1 MGPKEESE
9 MDGEESKEKK
19 TEEAVDGEE
28 TKEESKE
35 KTEESEEK
43 KEETTEEKKEQEK
56 KEEKEE
62 EKCDEKKTDDD
73 ETEKKDQSEK
83 NEEGVEEKKPSL
95 IDSIKSIKAPK
106 MPKIFSKNKK
116 GETDLESGKC
126 GESEQLLEET
136 DSVVGDEKDA
146 GESAPKEKQGTSILK
161 SIRNVASGV
170 PALFKKESTKKK
182 KINFLSYHLPHTTYH
197 Q

>member
-1 MGPKEESE
+1 M
-9 MDGEESKEKK
+9 
-19 TEEAVDGEE
+19 GEE
-28 TKEESKE
+28 TDSVVGDEKDAGESEPKE
-35 KTEESEEK
+35 KQGTSILKSIRNVASGVPALFKKESTKGNDVESGGEKEDLLEKKDEKADEKPDELKMEESEEK
-43 KEETTEEKKEQEK
+43 KEETTEEKKEQEKEEK

-116 GETDLESGKC
+116 GDFC
-126 GESEQLLEET
+126 
-136 DSVVGDEKDA
+136 
-146 GESAPKEKQGTSILK
+146 
-161 SIRNVASGV
+161 
-170 PALFKKESTKKK
+170 
-182 KINFLSYHLPHTTYH
+182 
-197 Q
+197 